1 MNEYERVILVKYA
14 FKKLPKCSSAVFI
27 HYLTKNKNDTNAA
40 EYPQKTP
47 LSRRV
52 KVVSFFC

>member
-1 MNEYERVILVKYA
+1 MQ
-14 FKKLPKCSSAVFI
+14 SAVLQI
-27 HYLTKNKNDTNAA
+27 YIYYLAKSKNDTNAA

-52 KVVSFFC
+52 KVVSFFFVKSSYLISQRIVAICL